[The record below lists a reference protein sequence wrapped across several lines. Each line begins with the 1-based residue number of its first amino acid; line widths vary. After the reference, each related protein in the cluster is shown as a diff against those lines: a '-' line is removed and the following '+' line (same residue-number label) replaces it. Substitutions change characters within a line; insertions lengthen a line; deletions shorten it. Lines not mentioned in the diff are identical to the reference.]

1 MKLYHKVI
9 LITLGILGIIIF
21 STMIWYQY
29 SDIIQNFF
37 SYTFDRE
44 NLIELL
50 RHQGRHNAIL
60 FIAVIAIGS
69 AIPGVPIAAVAILS
83 GVCFG
88 RWLGFGVNVIG
99 AVIGNMLAINILG
112 AFPHKVRSSRFRP
125 LADKLKN
132 MHHPRLGLSI
142 GYAVPMLPTL
152 LVNYAA
158 IEMKLSWRNKLICI
172 FLGSLPVSFL
182 YAFGGDELIFGNIKV
197 TIVAILLVI
206 LMFALYDFIRRDQRI
221 KQNI

>member
-1 MKLYHKVI
+1 MKFYHKVI
-9 LITLGILGIIIF
+9 FITLGILGIILF

-29 SDIIQNFF
+29 SDIIQSFF
-37 SYTFDRE
+37 NYTFDRE
-44 NLIELL
+44 TLIDLL

-60 FIAVIAIGS
+60 FIAIIAIGS

-112 AFPHKVRSSRFRP
+112 SFPHKVRPSRFRP

-132 MHHPRLGLSI
+132 MRHPRLGLSI

-197 TIVAILLVI
+197 TIIAILIVV
-206 LMFALYDFIRRDQRI
+206 LMIALYDFIRRDQRI
-221 KQNI
+221 KQSI

>member
-1 MKLYHKVI
+1 
-9 LITLGILGIIIF
+9 
-21 STMIWYQY
+21 MIWYQY
-29 SDIIQNFF
+29 SDIIQSFF
-37 SYTFDRE
+37 NYTFDRE
-44 NLIELL
+44 TLIDLL

-60 FIAVIAIGS
+60 FIAIIAIGS

-112 AFPHKVRSSRFRP
+112 SFPHKVRPSRFRP

-132 MHHPRLGLSI
+132 MRHPRLGLSI

-197 TIVAILLVI
+197 TIIAILIVV
-206 LMFALYDFIRRDQRI
+206 LMIALYDFIRRDQRI
-221 KQNI
+221 KQSI